1 MNEVVAK
8 RFILHLE
15 RRPDDFRD
23 IAALA
28 LLLRA
33 EKELLSKLWQTRNPH
48 QRLYQLTERYTLLLD
63 GDLHPTVRDF
73 LRQHWRIAPPP
84 ELSAIAEALL
94 ISHDGSKSTDED
106 MADESLDWTLER
118 LNLLSWTKGE
128 DAYPDFARSLL
139 VFLTLGEDVESL
151 RALAC
156 EIRPARK
163 SGNKIKSLLSS
174 TSVWY
179 FSISSIPADVLSW
192 IEREVTRNGDERE
205 RAYLE
210 LLRALQQNFAK
221 QHDVAVSSFRKGF
234 SYFGKRIPRKEFFV
248 QAYLRAVVGAGQR
261 HVEIAK
267 EAIGWCDSV
276 GFDPENEWNQDFYWV
291 LHNSMDYERTRE
303 YCNRVIREE
312 PENLSARAYL
322 GHIYAVH
329 LNQFDEAERVFRG
342 GLEVDRNDGTLHYFL
357 ADVLARQADRKNE
370 AESEYLE
377 TLKQVSSPMDEARV
391 KNALARF
398 YSRTGQHEKAAA
410 TFSELMKLDDNNPNL
425 LNSYAW
431 ALYIANRNLSDAREK
446 AAFGCRLAPKDLN
459 LLHTHAAILVR
470 LNEWSTAVPLLREW
484 LSTLSE
490 DHLKRGWHDF
500 VLTFRDAVALGH
512 AFEFGE
518 MFDVVRGVAPLDL
531 VRRALIRTC
540 GREDGAAGLSLVNRL
555 AVDELTSQ
563 LLRSDLG
570 EKFPLSD

>member
-1 MNEVVAK
+1 MHQWLRFLLSPLINSQVPILIIAASRHRADSEVLSRYAWRDLIEPISFRSIDFDQAAFTRGDIRQLLEQQGVSPEKSTTLSENFYELNSWCTLGDATLLDSTAEEIEELEWLNIGFSSELNRARALEKMNEVVAK

-210 LLRALQQNFAK
+210 LLRALQQNDAK

-267 EAIGWCDSV
+267 EAIGWCDYV

-303 YCNRVIREE
+303 YCNRVI
-312 PENLSARAYL
+312 
-322 GHIYAVH
+322 
-329 LNQFDEAERVFRG
+329 
-342 GLEVDRNDGTLHYFL
+342 
-357 ADVLARQADRKNE
+357 
-370 AESEYLE
+370 
-377 TLKQVSSPMDEARV
+377 
-391 KNALARF
+391 
-398 YSRTGQHEKAAA
+398 
-410 TFSELMKLDDNNPNL
+410 
-425 LNSYAW
+425 
-431 ALYIANRNLSDAREK
+431 
-446 AAFGCRLAPKDLN
+446 
-459 LLHTHAAILVR
+459 
-470 LNEWSTAVPLLREW
+470 
-484 LSTLSE
+484 
-490 DHLKRGWHDF
+490 
-500 VLTFRDAVALGH
+500 
-512 AFEFGE
+512 
-518 MFDVVRGVAPLDL
+518 
-531 VRRALIRTC
+531 
-540 GREDGAAGLSLVNRL
+540 
-555 AVDELTSQ
+555 
-563 LLRSDLG
+563 
-570 EKFPLSD
+570 